1 MIAYL
6 TFEIRRLARIRGLLV
21 FSTAIP
27 LAVYTVFTGTGDQDM
42 SELHRGIPVAAVAMV
57 TVTGFG
63 ALIGVLSHS
72 SAVAYERVDG
82 WLRQLRTTPLPP
94 LSVVTAKGI
103 ASTLAVLPPVLAVG
117 AAAVLLHGLRLPP
130 GRWVLVVAAL
140 WLAAV
145 PFALLGLGLGYLL
158 SREVVGSATT
168 VVWLILATVGGLM
181 ASVESFPT
189 WLRPVSHALPS
200 YRYAELGWQ
209 AVGGNGSPLA
219 PVAILA
225 AWTVAFGGFAA
236 WAYRRSSA
244 IR

>member
-1 MIAYL
+1 MLAYL
-6 TFEIRRLARIRGLLV
+6 RFEVRRLVRIRGLLV
-21 FSTAIP
+21 FSTVIPVAIYV
-27 LAVYTVFTGTGDQDM
+27 AFTAADSAAM
-42 SELHRGIPVAAVAMV
+42 SELSRGIPVSAVAMV
-57 TVTGFG
+57 MVTGFG

-72 SAVAYERVDG
+72 SGVAYERVDG
-82 WLRQLRTTPLPP
+82 WLRQLRTTALPP
-94 LSVVTAKGI
+94 LGVVAAKGI
-103 ASTLAVLPPVLAVG
+103 ASTMTVLPPVLGVG
-117 AAAVLLHGLRLPP
+117 ATAMLLHGLRLPP
-130 GRWVLVVAAL
+130 GRWLLAVAAL

-158 SREVVGSATT
+158 SREVVGPATT
-168 VVWLILATVGGLM
+168 VVWLVLAIAGGLM
-181 ASVESFPT
+181 VSVDTFPA
-189 WLRPVSHALPS
+189 WLRPISYALPS

-209 AVGGNGSPLA
+209 AVGGSGSPVA